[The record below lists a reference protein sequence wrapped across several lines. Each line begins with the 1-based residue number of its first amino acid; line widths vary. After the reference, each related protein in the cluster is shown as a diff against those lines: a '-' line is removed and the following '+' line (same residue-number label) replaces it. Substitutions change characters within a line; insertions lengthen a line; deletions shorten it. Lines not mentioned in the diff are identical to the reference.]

1 MLYDRLVRRFQT
13 PAEREA
19 EGRAKG
25 YSGSLEADLLRSEAK
40 IEALASPDPAMPL
53 TYRRGANG
61 EILAEDKDDAPA
73 SKEQGL
79 ARWRRQMALRFLR
92 GDDED
97 FDYGPVDNGEDYDDF
112 EQIRRDEEDRY
123 FDGEEPSFTRPVGE
137 APPQSVPELLKG
149 ETGVQ
154 DF

>member
-1 MLYDRLVRRFQT
+1 MRRFQT

-53 TYRRGANG
+53 TYRRGVSG
-61 EILAEDKDDAPA
+61 EILAEDKDDAPT
-73 SKEQGL
+73 SKEEGL
-79 ARWRRQMALRFLR
+79 TRWRRQMKLRFLR
-92 GDDED
+92 GNDED
-97 FDYGPVDNGEDYDDF
+97 FDYGPIDNSEDYDDIQ
-112 EQIRRDEEDRY
+112 QIRRDAEDEY
-123 FDGEEPSFTRPVGE
+123 FDGEEPSFVSHMGQDPSENIPDSLR
-137 APPQSVPELLKG
+137 G